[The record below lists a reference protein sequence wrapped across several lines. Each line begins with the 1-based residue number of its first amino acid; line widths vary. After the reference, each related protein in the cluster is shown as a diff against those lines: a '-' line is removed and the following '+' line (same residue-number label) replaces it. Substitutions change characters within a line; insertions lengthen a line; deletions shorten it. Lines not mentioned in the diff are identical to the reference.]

1 MTALER
7 RMAKL
12 EGIRD
17 RNDVGSEVDRLLEKA
32 GTSRA
37 NVLADF
43 GSLTAFRDWLAARI
57 AAADHQALLG
67 RCTGFEPVT
76 TGITIQCSTN

>member
-1 MTALER
+1 MRIAALER

-32 GTSRA
+32 GTRQRA
-37 NVLADF
+37 GRFRQPDRIPKLAGRAKCCGRPSGFD
-43 GSLTAFRDWLAARI
+43 GAMYGIRTRDHWNHNLN
-57 AAADHQALLG
+57 
-67 RCTGFEPVT
+67 F
-76 TGITIQCSTN
+76 